1 MTAVACLP
9 EFTAWAEDSK
19 PMVMQ
24 AQGPTRRS
32 DVGLVL
38 LVLLVLLGHLLVLL
52 AVGQV
57 RTAQPIV
64 QPPVLQGALVQTAAA
79 IQPEPVAEQVP
90 LPEPKPTEPAPK
102 PDHVP
107 EPLPVKDGRL
117 ASAPKPLPEYTEPEP
132 VVKELVEQ
140 PPEPVAQPQEPAPP
154 TSAPVTAPR
163 ADASH
168 LNNPAPAYPMVSRR
182 LREQGTV
189 LLELLIEA
197 DGQISE
203 LAVLQS
209 SGFPRLDQAALEAVK
224 QWRFEPAR
232 QGGSAIA
239 YRYQQPIT
247 FQLH

>member
-38 LVLLVLLGHLLVLL
+38 LVLLGHLLVLL

-57 RTAQPIV
+57 GTAQPTV
-64 QPPVLQGALVQTAAA
+64 QAPVLQGALVQAAA
-79 IQPEPVAEQVP
+79 AVQPEPVAEQVP
-90 LPEPKPTEPAPK
+90 LPEPKPAEPAPE
-102 PDHVP
+102 PELVP
-107 EPLPVKDGRL
+107 EPLLVNDGPF
-117 ASAPKPLPEYTEPEP
+117 APAQEPLPEYTEPEP
-132 VVKELVEQ
+132 VVKEQVEQ
-140 PPEPVAQPQEPAPP
+140 PLEPVAQPQEPAPP
-154 TSAPVTAPR
+154 ASAPVTAPR

-168 LNNPAPAYPMVSRR
+168 LNNPAPAYPMLSRR

-232 QGGSAIA
+232 QGDTAIA

-247 FQLH
+247 FQLQ

>member
-1 MTAVACLP
+1 
-9 EFTAWAEDSK
+9 
-19 PMVMQ
+19 MVMQ

-38 LVLLVLLGHLLVLL
+38 LVLLGHLLVLL

-57 RTAQPIV
+57 GTAQPIV
-64 QPPVLQGALVQTAAA
+64 QAPVLQGALVQAAA
-79 IQPEPVAEQVP
+79 AVQPEPVAEQIP
-90 LPEPKPTEPAPK
+90 LPEPKPAEPAPE
-102 PDHVP
+102 PEPVS

-117 ASAPKPLPEYTEPEP
+117 ASAPKQLPEQPASDP
-132 VVKELVEQ
+132 VVKEHAEP
-140 PPEPVAQPQEPAPP
+140 PPEPIAQPQEPAPP
-154 TSAPVTAPR
+154 ASAPVTAPR

-168 LNNPAPAYPMVSRR
+168 LNNPAPSYPMLSRR
-182 LREQGTV
+182 LREEGTV

-232 QGGSAIA
+232 QGDTAIA